1 MYSTIIFYNIFER
14 RYIDMGEKQPT
25 NRDSYRLL
33 LGIFIGIAAAAVI
46 FFVIFL
52 GTRKAPEE
60 SPFSKYLLSGR
71 FNDAYS
77 EFDSANKEY
86 YQPFNEYLQ
95 SIAEHYNNSAST
107 YEEASATLNQLK
119 NSGFPAE
126 AIDAAI
132 ASLEILHGSKEAYIA
147 AESLYSQAEYEKAK
161 ESYLQV
167 SEADANYAS
176 AMQKISDIDAML
188 QASLDQYIAADE
200 LYLNNDTDAAYEQ
213 YRQIVNNGV
222 NTAEALNKIASIE
235 DVSRAWDAEF
245 ASGNYDK
252 ATYPNAAAAK
262 DGILYLPYSLN
273 NTHAI
278 IKYNT
283 ADSSAEAIVISDIPG
298 SLIIRGIN
306 IIDNYIYFIAGE
318 NVGTGKNYD
327 NPYSIYRM
335 KTDGS
340 GLELAAPGNYTGLIA
355 YKDGF
360 YAASYS
366 GGLIKTDRNLK
377 YIETISES
385 TPAQMQLV
393 DDKLYYTVGEYIPG
407 DPAKYI
413 PVDRVNAQYV
423 YDGSS
428 IEKINEGTLLQFGF
442 YAEGE
447 LYAEQVYEFYEKIFL
462 LNHDDGTS
470 RMIAYDDIKNVFG
483 LVGGNVIYTIETLS
497 GKDTYYT
504 YSLENRMPIDR
515 TYYAPAE
522 SRGVAGIY
530 YEGEMVVFS
539 TAEGFVLTDSNLSL
553 INEIDLSAL
562 DINNM
567 EPLTKI
573 SFENSPEYTDEEVV
587 IVEDEYWHYSNNTYY
602 ITIESR
608 YLGDIDTNIFVAD
621 IRTTDPAGVRVDSP
635 TDNTFIPFVR
645 KDPLNLARQFSA
657 VLACNGDFFDEASN
671 EWTGISIREGIV
683 YKKQLVQDMMAIY
696 PDGSLV
702 CYTAEDNIRYEDLLY
717 DGVRDT
723 LSFGPVLINKG
734 DYGNNIYSHF
744 LAGANPRCALGMI
757 EPGHYV
763 LIVVDGRQP
772 GSTGI
777 TLKRLADLFLEK
789 GCSVA
794 YNLDGGQSATMMF
807 MGEYVNTHDN
817 DYSCKTFRIIGE
829 IVFFGTSDLVP
840 GEND

>member
-1 MYSTIIFYNIFER
+1 
-14 RYIDMGEKQPT
+14 MGENQPT
-25 NRDSYRLL
+25 NRDSYRML

-52 GTRKAPEE
+52 ATRKAPEE
-60 SPFSKYLLSGR
+60 NPFSKYLLSGR
-71 FNDAYS
+71 FDEAYS
-77 EFDSANKEY
+77 EFDSANKDY
-86 YQPFNEYLQ
+86 YQPFDEYLQ
-95 SIAEHYNNSAST
+95 SITDNYNNSSAT
-107 YEEASATLNQLK
+107 YEDSSHILMKLK
-119 NSGFPAE
+119 SSGFPAE
-126 AIDAAI
+126 AIDDSI
-132 ASLEILHGSKEAYIA
+132 ANLDSLRDSKDAYIT
-147 AESLYSQAEYEKAK
+147 AEALFSQNKYEEAK
-161 ESYLQV
+161 ESYLKV
-167 SEADANYAS
+167 SESDTNYA
-176 AMQKISDIDAML
+176 AAIQKIADIDAML
-188 QASLDQYIAADE
+188 QTSMENYAIAEE
-200 LYLNNDTDAAYEQ
+200 LYLNNDTAAAYEQ
-213 YRQIVNNGV
+213 YQLIVSNGV
-222 NTAEALNKIASIE
+222 NTAEAQKKIASI
-235 DVSRAWDAEF
+235 DDLNQAWDAEF
-245 ASGNYDK
+245 DSGSYDK
-252 ATYPNAAAAK
+252 CTYPNAAAAK
-262 DGILYLPYSLN
+262 DGILYLPYSSDSL
-273 NTHAI
+273 HAI

-283 ADSSAEAIVISDIPG
+283 LGGTAEALVISNIKG

-306 IIDNYIYFIAGE
+306 IVGDYIYFIAGE
-318 NVGTGKNYD
+318 NVGTGKGYA

-340 GLELAAPGNYTGLIA
+340 ELALAASGNYTDLIA

-366 GGLIKTDRNLK
+366 DGLIKTDRNLK
-377 YIETISES
+377 PIEMISES

-393 DDKLYYTVGEYIPG
+393 NDKLYYTVGEYIPG
-407 DPAKYI
+407 DPARYI

-428 IEKINEGTLLQFGF
+428 IEKIKEGTLLQFGI
-442 YAEGE
+442 YDESE
-447 LYAEQVYEFYEKIFL
+447 LYSEQVYEFYEKIFIA
-462 LNHDDGTS
+462 NESDGTS
-470 RMIAYDDIKNVFG
+470 RLIAYDDIKNVFG
-483 LVGGNVIYTIETLS
+483 LVGGNALYTIETLS
-497 GKDTYYT
+497 GKDTYYV
-504 YSLENRMPIDR
+504 YSLENRISSDR
-515 TYYAPAE
+515 TYYVRTDA
-522 SRGVAGIY
+522 RGVEGIY

-539 TAEGFVLTDSNLSL
+539 TADGFVITDSSL
-553 INEIDLSAL
+553 NYVNEIDFSAL
-562 DINNM
+562 DINSM
-567 EPLTKI
+567 EAVTDI

-587 IVEDEYWHYSNNTYY
+587 IVEDEYWHYSNSTYY

-608 YLGDIDTNIFVAD
+608 YLGDIDTNIFIAD

-635 TDNTFIPFVR
+635 TDNDHIPFIR

-657 VLACNGDFFDEASN
+657 ILACNGDFFDEASN

-723 LSFGPVLINKG
+723 LSFGPMLINHS
-734 DYGNNIYSHF
+734 DYGKNIYSHF
-744 LAGANPRCALGMI
+744 LAGANPRCSLGMI

-840 GEND
+840 GENN